1 MIVLLGV
8 AFISGLLTI
17 LAPCIWPLLPIV
29 LSDVTLSQSKR
40 RPLGITAGVALSFTF
55 FTLTISVL
63 ESSLGLNANV
73 LRLFAVVVLVGLGI
87 SMIIPKFS
95 QLLESRI
102 SRLSGR
108 FGHLGKNTKSDFR
121 GGFITGLALGVVWAP
136 CSGPILAS
144 IATLA
149 ATNKVSLQVVFVTL
163 FYVAGVS
170 IPLFGFAVGGQKLL
184 VKSRTLSRHTGKI
197 QIVAGALLLVTAVA
211 IYTNY
216 DKTLEAKLLNA
227 FPSYSNALTKIESSK
242 GVTDQLKKLK
252 GQSTGSSTLTSNTSD
267 LFNTNS
273 PAPEFT
279 GLTQWLNPA
288 TPLSLASLRGKV
300 VLVDFWTYTCINCI
314 RTLPHVT
321 QWYDK
326 YKNSGFVVVGVH
338 TPEFAFEKDQ
348 GNVLSA
354 IKRFKIH
361 YPVAQDNSYNTWS
374 AYNNQ
379 YWPAEYLIDA
389 NGVIRR
395 EEFGEGNYDKTEL
408 AIRTLLKEAGN
419 SITTGLATAP
429 DLTPI
434 GQISPETYVG
444 SNRMQYQYPLNTV
457 GNGTGTFPVQ
467 KVVPL
472 DHFAFGGKWTISQ
485 DSATAFGGSSLTYH
499 FNASDVYVILR
510 PPVGSKSSKVQVLF
524 NGKPFLSGSFGSDV
538 VNGMVTVN
546 SDRLYNIFH
555 ESNNVIEGTLTLRF
569 LDAGTRAYTYTFG

>member
-326 YKNSGFVVVGVH
+326 YRNSGFVVVGVH

-472 DHFAFGGKWTISQ
+472 DHFAFGGKWTILQ

-510 PPVGSKSSKVQVLF
+510 PPVGAKSSKVQVLF

-538 VNGMVTVN
+538 VSGMVTVN